1 MLRPLIRDQKV
12 LIASGAI
19 CFAALVV
26 LLIVSVIDSYEIL
39 GINRWIKP
47 MKFFMSVGV
56 YLWTLAVYL
65 YFVPG
70 RELAKKVIAW
80 GASVLMLGE
89 NVLIVMQALR
99 RTTSHFNHATS
110 FDDAVFSVMGMLI
123 VVNTGL
129 IVYLLVIYFKADIQ
143 LPRSIL
149 WGMRLGMILFL
160 CAAVEGGYMS
170 TTPGHSVGVA
180 DGGPGL
186 PFVNW
191 STTGGDLRAAHFIG
205 MHALQAV
212 PIFAYAVEKLKIGSA
227 AGLTLAFGGLYLAI
241 FVLLFIQAVAGRPLI
256 QNNFSLSSF

>member
-1 MLRPLIRDQKV
+1 MLRLLIRDQKV
-12 LIASGAI
+12 LIVSGAI
-19 CFAALVV
+19 CFAALIV
-26 LLIVSVIDSYEIL
+26 LMVIALFDSYEIL

-47 MKFFMSVGV
+47 MKFFMSVGT
-56 YLWTLAVYL
+56 YLWTIAVYL

-80 GASVLMLGE
+80 GASLLMLGE

-110 FDDAVFSVMGMLI
+110 FDDAVFSAMGLMI
-123 VVNTGL
+123 VVNTIL
-129 IVYLLVIYFKADIQ
+129 IVYLSVIYFKADIQ

-170 TTPGHSVGVA
+170 TLTGHSVGVA

-186 PFVNW
+186 PLVNW
-191 STTGGDLRAAHFIG
+191 SMDGGDLRAAHFIG

-212 PIFAYAVEKLKIGSA
+212 PIFAYAMEKLKLGA
-227 AGLTLAFGGLYLAI
+227 ATALTIVFGGLYFVV
-241 FVLLFIQAVAGRPLI
+241 FVLLFVQALAGRPLI
-256 QNNFSLSSF
+256 

>member
-1 MLRPLIRDQKV
+1 MLSLLIRDQKV

-19 CFAALVV
+19 CFAALIV
-26 LLIVSVIDSYEIL
+26 LMTVSLFDSFEIL

-56 YLWTLAVYL
+56 YLWTIAVYL

-70 RELAKKVIAW
+70 RERAKKVIAW
-80 GASVLMLGE
+80 GVSLLMLTE
-89 NVLIVMQALR
+89 NALVVMQALR

-110 FDDAVFSVMGMLI
+110 FDDAVFSVMGLLI

-129 IVYLLVIYFKADIQ
+129 VVYLLVIYFKTDIQ

-149 WGMRLGMILFL
+149 WGMRLGMTLFL
-160 CAAVEGGYMS
+160 FAAFEGGYMS
-170 TTPGHSVGVA
+170 IGTGHSVGVA

-212 PIFAYAVEKLKIGSA
+212 PVFAWVMQRIA
-227 AGLTLAFGGLYLAI
+227 ASKALALTLAFVAVYLLV
-241 FVLLFIQAVAGRPLI
+241 FVLLFIQALAGRPLWSI
-256 QNNFSLSSF
+256 